1 MALTNFELI
10 NLCQYYDIELNG
22 VYMKDELDRP
32 REGNYIINLAST
44 GSQGTHWTCLM
55 LNKKLSI
62 YFDSFGAD
70 EPVDVIKFI
79 DKFNTKKTIFNNQI
93 IQDLESDVCGYY
105 CVAIFLFMKNHIM
118 MVKDLAL
125 KKFLKLFED
134 DTKLNIEVLKNI
146 FKKYC
151 KKKKIHP
158 LLKRLYLLKK

>member
-1 MALTNFELI
+1 
-10 NLCQYYDIELNG
+10 
-22 VYMKDELDRP
+22 
-32 REGNYIINLAST
+32 
-44 GSQGTHWTCLM
+44 M